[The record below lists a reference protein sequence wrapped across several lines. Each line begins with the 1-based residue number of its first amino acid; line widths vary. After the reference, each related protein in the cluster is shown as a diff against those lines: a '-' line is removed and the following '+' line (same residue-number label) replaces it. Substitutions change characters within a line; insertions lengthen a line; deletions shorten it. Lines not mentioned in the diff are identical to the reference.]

1 MLLNSTHICTLLTM
15 AISTPTVY
23 GNTYMIVGSGYYIIH
38 GKLIIVLTIEHST
51 IYIEYYISSPTLQY

>member
-23 GNTYMIVGSGYYIIH
+23 DNTYMIVGSGYYIIH
-38 GKLIIVLTIEHST
+38 GKLIIVCNNRA
-51 IYIEYYISSPTLQY
+51 